1 MSSID
6 QMNQMSNVANVADV
20 APVANMSSLPAELA
34 SLISSSIKH
43 DPIYLLTYVTIGS
56 VISDEDGDPKLETST
71 SECSKLVVLEG
82 TRNEARKHVSHSAE
96 TSLDGGKY
104 GPLHNI
110 WSKYSLPAYLKA
122 HRYLTTSAGN
132 TPPPPWN
139 IVSTVDYFNPGRTIR
154 ACTGGLDHTTYVI
167 VSLKRFA

>member
-56 VISDEDGDPKLETST
+56 QYDDNDEELVTTTREY
-71 SECSKLVVLEG
+71 SKLVVLQG
-82 TRNEARKHVSHSAE
+82 TRNEARKHAPHNAE
-96 TSLDGGKY
+96 ASFDGGNY

-110 WSKYSLPAYLKA
+110 WSKYSLPAYLKVPERLRREW
-122 HRYLTTSAGN
+122 H
-132 TPPPPWN
+132 
-139 IVSTVDYFNPGRTIR
+139 IVSTVDYFNPGRTIQAR
-154 ACTGGLDHTTYVI
+154 TGGYDHDTYVI
-167 VSLKRFA
+167 LSLKRFALCNVMM

>member
-1 MSSID
+1 MTD
-6 QMNQMSNVANVADV
+6 
-20 APVANMSSLPAELA
+20 PVANMSSLPAELA

-56 VISDEDGDPKLETST
+56 VYDDDDEDLKTST

-110 WSKYSLPAYLKA
+110 WSKYSLPAYLKV
-122 HRYLTTSAGN
+122 RDTD
-132 TPPPPWN
+132 WN

-167 VSLKRFA
+167 LSLKRFA